1 MEYSAYKKLQEEGSS
16 WSFGNDWGD
25 QMEAAIT
32 SYLKDAPKNSTIL
45 DLGCG
50 EGRGLLALKD
60 LGFTNLFGLDIST
73 PKVLKAQSVGL
84 NVEEGDFNSLD
95 AFKDKSFD
103 YLFCSHA
110 IEHSLNPV
118 QVINQCLKISKN
130 GLFITPID
138 GKEQPPLGESPHTFN
153 FYNDEHWINLFESV
167 AIGHKVKYTHT
178 PKMRIGREIWT
189 QWER

>member
-1 MEYSAYKKLQEEGSS
+1 MESSAYKKLQEEGSS

-84 NVEEGDFNSLD
+84 NVEEGDFHLLGEL
-95 AFKDKSFD
+95 FTRSFD
-103 YLFCSHA
+103 YIFCSHA
-110 IEHSLNPV
+110 IEHSLTPEL
-118 QVINQCLKISKN
+118 VIADCLRISKN

-138 GKEQPPLGESPHTFN
+138 GKEQPPLGESPHTHN
-153 FYNDEHWINLFESV
+153 FYNDEQWTTLFNRIASNYD
-167 AIGHKVKYTHT
+167 VKYTHT